1 MAVARDALTQNVGGA
16 TSFTHTPVGTPR
28 GVTVLIVSTSA
39 TDTVSGVTYGG
50 VAMTEATGSPVV
62 STSGEGGV
70 CYAYTLGASV
80 PTGAQTVDI
89 TGTGTLRVIVQ
100 TVTAGGD
107 CEFVTGT
114 FEALAV
120 SGDQTVT
127 LSTGGRESAVTLVAW
142 SEAGAVTGVNPL
154 ANWTAAAGGEA
165 DEGAETTYRYSF
177 DTVGTS
183 DVSAGVNL
191 TASAGVAFIAVAIVE
206 AAAGGSAVGRGLT
219 DSILLSRRSLVA

>member
-62 STSGEGGV
+62 STSAEGGV

-89 TGTGTLRVIVQ
+89 TGTGTLRAIVQ
-100 TVTAGGD
+100 TATAGGD

-206 AAAGGSAVGRGLT
+206 AAAGGTIVGRGLT
-219 DSILLSRRSLVA
+219 DTPLLRQRRLAA